1 MSVGVN
7 ICELVS
13 VGQYLRIFYFHPV
26 SLSVR
31 GRLFSAGVIS
41 QTKVSN
47 WGGFVGE
54 ESGGERE
61 EVQSIEIPHTS
72 YFLTP
77 NLIPQPHSSYL
88 ITGDN

>member
-1 MSVGVN
+1 MSVN
-7 ICELVS
+7 ICAFSTFIL
-13 VGQYLRIFYFHPV
+13 
-26 SLSVR
+26 SLS
-31 GRLFSAGVIS
+31 LFVEDFFPAASFCKQKCPIGEVLS
-41 QTKVSN
+41 
-47 WGGFVGE
+47 GE